1 MCCSWDLLTR
11 KHFHLYLNIYLVI
24 HSFKNTGCA
33 TFLLQLSE
41 HKRYFTL
48 YVLIYHFKSRIN
60 IVFEHLFISTNSL
73 LGNFESMHC
82 SKTSFDTPTWL
93 YKHTFIWFWFKCI
106 KEYLA
111 NFKDSFYL
119 AIFIYLF
126 VIY

>member
-11 KHFHLYLNIYLVI
+11 KHFHLSQHLSC
-24 HSFKNTGCA
+24 HSFIQKYRLCHIFGVIIWIFYIVCFHISFYIPY
-33 TFLLQLSE
+33 FLRQ
-41 HKRYFTL
+41 Y
-48 YVLIYHFKSRIN
+48 
-60 IVFEHLFISTNSL
+60 IVFEHLFTSTNSL
-73 LGNFESMHC
+73 LSNFESMHC
-82 SKTSFDTPTWL
+82 SKTSFDTPKWL